1 MIHTAI
7 GMNRGTV
14 RMMPREVGD
23 IRSVGGMKPTSERM
37 CRRPTG
43 MTPVRLPDGQE
54 VSGGDSSAFSS
65 AVLRVRS
72 R

>member
-37 CRRPTG
+37 CRSPARMAPI
-43 MTPVRLPDGQE
+43 RLPGDQE
-54 VSGGDSSAFSS
+54 VSGAASSAFSS